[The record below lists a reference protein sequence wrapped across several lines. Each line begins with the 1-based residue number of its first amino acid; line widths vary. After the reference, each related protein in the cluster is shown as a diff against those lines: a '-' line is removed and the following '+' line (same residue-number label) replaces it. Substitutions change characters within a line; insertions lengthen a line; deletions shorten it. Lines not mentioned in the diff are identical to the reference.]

1 MSITKTK
8 NHKWAKARA
17 SEDVTRLH
25 RTRRYEKHYD
35 YTAIAVDQAKC
46 RKVSAGRLA
55 KWWETG
61 ASVEGSLSTGD
72 DPQLNGLAS
81 LLGSDQTTEVD
92 KIGSWPA

>member
-1 MSITKTK
+1 MSIKDQK
-8 NHKWAKARA
+8 SQAGQGHGQRRCDEAA
-17 SEDVTRLH
+17 SNEAL
-25 RTRRYEKHYD
+25 HYD
-35 YTAIAVDQAKC
+35 YIAIAVDQAKC

-72 DPQLNGLAS
+72 DPQLNRMAS
-81 LLGSDQTTEVD
+81 MLGSDQTTEVD